1 MCFIYVQ
8 RFWFGPWEAK
18 VRYEMEYFFENDDE
32 SSDSVRFM
40 VFSGH

>member
-1 MCFIYVQ
+1 MY
-8 RFWFGPWEAK
+8 RGFGLGLGEAK
-18 VRYEMEYFFENDDE
+18 ERYEMEHFFEDDNE

>member
-1 MCFIYVQ
+1 MY
-8 RFWFGPWEAK
+8 RGFGLGLGVGEAK

-32 SSDSVRFM
+32 SSDLVRFM